1 MLKSI
6 YSIHGAYS
14 IINQQ
19 FALHETDGYA
29 YINREEDMGVENLRR
44 AKLSYQPDILL
55 EKFNA
60 RFKE

>member
-6 YSIHGAYS
+6 TSITWRIYNL
-14 IINQQ
+14 NQQ
-19 FALHETDGYA
+19 FVINEAADFL
-29 YINREEDMGVENLRR
+29 YINREEDMGVENLRK

-55 EKFNA
+55 EKYNA